1 MIGMAT
7 MGNVLPRFILAAA
20 VAAFYTFYV
29 VQALRTGR
37 ARKFLGGWV
46 TAREAPGSYYA
57 VIGISGCLAI
67 FAVYIAVRSGAVVF
81 AR

>member
-1 MIGMAT
+1 MAST
-7 MGNVLPRFILAAA
+7 GNILPRFVLSVA
-20 VAAFYTFYV
+20 VAAFYAFYV

-46 TAREAPGSYYA
+46 AARDAPLSYWAA
-57 VIGISGCLAI
+57 VALGGGLAVFALY
-67 FAVYIAVRSGAVVF
+67 FAVKSGTALA